1 MVKVGTTAIAGSVIA
16 VAAFGAAFA
25 AHANS
30 MKPVA
35 ATAGLEARPALCAVA
50 PVAINSPD
58 NPHRK
63 ACTVVAVRSLLN
75 LAALTASDFG
85 DIDDASR

>member
-1 MVKVGTTAIAGSVIA
+1 MVKFGTPAIAGSVIA
-16 VAAFGAAFA
+16 VAAFGAALA

-30 MKPVA
+30 LKPV
-35 ATAGLEARPALCAVA
+35 TAGLEAKPASCAVA

-58 NPHRK
+58 HPHRTV
-63 ACTVVAVRSLLN
+63 CTVVAVRSLLN